1 MSNSGEISLDS
12 LKSEWNRVLDL
23 LLDADRIAWLAFFD
37 ARLVSL
43 DGNRLLISFADV
55 TKLGGEHN
63 FRAARNPKY
72 LALLTG
78 AIHQVYGIDVEVIEE

>member
-1 MSNSGEISLDS
+1 MDAAITLEEM
-12 LKSEWNRVLDL
+12 KSRWNLVLDL
-23 LLDADRIAWLAFFD
+23 LLEEDRIAWLAFFD

-43 DGNRLLISFADV
+43 SDGRLIISFADV

-72 LALLTG
+72 REMLVLA
-78 AIHQVYGIDVEVIEE
+78 IFRVYGINVEVIEE

>member
-1 MSNSGEISLDS
+1 MSNRGEISLDS

-63 FRAARNPKY
+63 FSAARNPK
-72 LALLTG
+72 
-78 AIHQVYGIDVEVIEE
+78 